1 MNIYALK
8 GHKVKCCTLSAGYNY
23 HQEIAEKYLEIDK
36 EYTVEK
42 TIVDSWYTDVYLK
55 EFPDIKFNS
64 VFFEDVNP
72 QDESMDEKHPD
83 YFRYN

>member
-8 GHKVKCCTLSAGYNY
+8 GHKVKCSTLSAGYNY
-23 HQEIAEKYLEIDK
+23 HQEIAQKYLEINK

-42 TIVDSWYTDVYLK
+42 TMVDSWYTNVYLE

-64 VFFEDVNP
+64 VFFEDVNE